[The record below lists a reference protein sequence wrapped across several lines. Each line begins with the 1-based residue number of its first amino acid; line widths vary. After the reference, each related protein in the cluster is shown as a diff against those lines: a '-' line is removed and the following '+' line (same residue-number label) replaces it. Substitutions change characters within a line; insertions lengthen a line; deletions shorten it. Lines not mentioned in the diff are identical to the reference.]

1 MNNPADNHVLNFADS
16 PKEHIARLRGD
27 ILKAVAATLG
37 PGPRIVMAMFAPLD
51 GPRLPLP
58 TDALVQRPGDWTAA
72 VFELKPEHQGERLA
86 IDQFD
91 DPRFWVQRSIT
102 PFHDEVTALEAL
114 ARSYG
119 IQVPNRALRA

>member
-1 MNNPADNHVLNFADS
+1 MNNPADNDVSSLVNN
-16 PKEHIARLRGD
+16 PKDHIERLRTD
-27 ILKAVAATLG
+27 ILRAVAAELG
-37 PGPRIVMAMFAPLD
+37 PGPRIVMAMVTYLD

-72 VFELKPEHQGERLA
+72 VFELKPQHHGERVV
-86 IDQFD
+86 IEEFD

-102 PFHDEVTALEAL
+102 PFHDEVSAIEAL

-119 IQVPNRALRA
+119 IQVRWGA